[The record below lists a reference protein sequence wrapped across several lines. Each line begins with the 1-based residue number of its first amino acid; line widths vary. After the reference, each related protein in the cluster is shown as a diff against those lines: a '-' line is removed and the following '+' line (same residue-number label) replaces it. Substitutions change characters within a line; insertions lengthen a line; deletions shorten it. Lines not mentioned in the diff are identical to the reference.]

1 MLAQFIEQLFN
12 GLLVGSSYAL
22 IALGLTL
29 TYGVMGIVNFA
40 HGEMYM
46 VGAYLAF
53 VLVAVLKVNYL
64 LALPL
69 VFAFGLLLGP
79 LTNFL
84 VFEPGRRH
92 QKINTLI
99 TSLGLSI
106 VLSNLAMII
115 FGPAPLFLSTPFSE
129 TVTSVSGFGLS
140 IQRAFVFFLSLVL
153 LTSIWLFLR
162 MTRLGRAIRA
172 VSENEQA
179 AALAGIHPG
188 RMRTATMAVSTGLA
202 AMAGALFAP
211 LFVINPFIGNMAG
224 LKAFAV
230 VIVGGF
236 GNVQGT
242 LLAALMLGIAESLAT
257 GYVSSAYR
265 DAIAFVIL
273 LVALIVRPRGII
285 RETAA
290 TSL

>member
-1 MLAQFIEQLFN
+1 
-12 GLLVGSSYAL
+12 
-22 IALGLTL
+22 
-29 TYGVMGIVNFA
+29 
-40 HGEMYM
+40 
-46 VGAYLAF
+46 
-53 VLVAVLKVNYL
+53 
-64 LALPL
+64 
-69 VFAFGLLLGP
+69 
-79 LTNFL
+79 
-84 VFEPGRRH
+84 
-92 QKINTLI
+92 
-99 TSLGLSI
+99 
-106 VLSNLAMII
+106 
-115 FGPAPLFLSTPFSE
+115 
-129 TVTSVSGFGLS
+129 
-140 IQRAFVFFLSLVL
+140 
-153 LTSIWLFLR
+153 
-162 MTRLGRAIRA
+162 
-172 VSENEQA
+172 
-179 AALAGIHPG
+179 
-188 RMRTATMAVSTGLA
+188 
-202 AMAGALFAP
+202 MAGALFAP